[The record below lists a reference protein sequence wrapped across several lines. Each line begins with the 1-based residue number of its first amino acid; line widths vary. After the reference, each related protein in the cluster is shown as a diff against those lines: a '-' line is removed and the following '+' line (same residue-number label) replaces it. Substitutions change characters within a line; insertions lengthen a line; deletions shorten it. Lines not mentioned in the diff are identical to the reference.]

1 MEVLRGGGGGGGVGG
16 GRERVESMSAC
27 VRRSVYKMY
36 LAVGSNEGQ

>member
-1 MEVLRGGGGGGGVGG
+1 MSGGTEGGGGVGG